1 MKKQSLRKKEKTT
14 SDKIPK
20 ARRIHTK
27 TMRRVFWAGIFFL
40 SISGVLAIL
49 QTQGL
54 RLKMS
59 SLNKEVVTIQQKNKK
74 ESSNSVVLTPEIES
88 FMNRFVALYMA
99 ISEDNETQKLRQE
112 TLLKEYYAKGIKEE
126 NSFFSVKRTLKSAAF
141 TSLKKVDGIATASY
155 KVTYIIETKN
165 EEDQVKELTVS
176 QLLNI
181 PFQSSKAG
189 NRVISYPYFTALME
203 NKERAKILGY
213 DPNEYDSV
221 EATTRERVMAY
232 IEEFLEKYAE
242 NSSEDMR
249 YMMDDPEG
257 LNGSATID
265 QVNGQ
270 VFQENDHLLVKVAV
284 KFKDKGTDL
293 IWQENMS
300 IEVVKKADKY
310 YVQQLSHTW

>member
-27 TMRRVFWAGIFFL
+27 TMRRIFWTGIFFL

-54 RLKMS
+54 RIKVS

-112 TLLKEYYAKGIKEE
+112 TLLKEYYAKGIKQED
-126 NSFFSVKRTLKSAAF
+126 SFFSVKRTLKSAAF

-165 EEDQVKELTVS
+165 EGDQVKELTVS

-189 NRVISYPYFTALME
+189 SRVISYPYFTALRE

-213 DPNEYDSV
+213 DPNAYDSV
-221 EATTRERVMAY
+221 DATTRERVMAY

-265 QVNGQ
+265 QVSGQ
-270 VFQENDHLLVKVAV
+270 VFQENDHLLVKIAV

>member
-20 ARRIHTK
+20 VRRIHTK

-54 RLKMS
+54 RIKVS
-59 SLNKEVVTIQQKNKK
+59 SLNKEVVTIQQENKK
-74 ESSNSVVLTPEIES
+74 ESSNSVVLTPGIES

-112 TLLKEYYAKGIKEE
+112 TLLKDYYAKGLKEE
-126 NSFFSVKRTLKSAAF
+126 DSFFSVKRTLKSAAF

-165 EEDQVKELTVS
+165 EGDQGKELTVS

-181 PFQSSKAG
+181 PFQSSKTG
-189 NRVISYPYFTALME
+189 SRVISYPYFTALKE
-203 NKERAKILGY
+203 NKERAKILSY

-221 EATTRERVMAY
+221 DATTREEVMDY
-232 IEEFLEKYAE
+232 VEEFLDKYVE

-257 LNGSATID
+257 LNGSATLD
-265 QVNGQ
+265 QVTGQ

-300 IEVVKKADKY
+300 IEVLKKADKY

>member
-1 MKKQSLRKKEKTT
+1 MKKQSLRKKEKTA

-27 TMRRVFWAGIFFL
+27 TMRCIFWAGIFFL

-54 RLKMS
+54 RLKVS
-59 SLNKEVVTIQQKNKK
+59 SLNKEVITIQQKNKK

-126 NSFFSVKRTLKSAAF
+126 DSFFSIKRKLKSAAF
-141 TSLKKVDGIATASY
+141 TSLKKIDGIPTASY

-165 EEDQVKELTVS
+165 EEEQVKELTVS

-189 NRVISYPYFTALME
+189 SRVISYPYFTALKE
-203 NKERAKILGY
+203 NKERAKILDY
-213 DPNEYDSV
+213 DPNEYDSID
-221 EATTRERVMAY
+221 ATTRERVMAY

-249 YMMDDPEG
+249 YMMDNPEG

-265 QVNGQ
+265 QVSGQ
-270 VFQENDHLLVKVAV
+270 VFQEKDHLLVKAAI